1 MHKRSPR
8 LDAEQLRDV
17 LREVAS
23 RAEDARQ
30 ALWWADGDSEAMA
43 RTLSLVAIVLT
54 SIGAMADDASG
65 GHVVGNA
72 ECWNFGPNFAL
83 DASPDFREA
92 SEVQRG

>member
-1 MHKRSPR
+1 MHEQTPL

-23 RAEDARQ
+23 RAESARK
-30 ALWWADGDSEAMA
+30 ALWWADGDLEAMA
-43 RTLSLVAIVLT
+43 RTMSVVAIVLT

-65 GHVVGNA
+65 AHVLGNA
-72 ECWNFGPNFAL
+72 NYWNFGEHFG
-83 DASPDFREA
+83 SSTGPDFRET